1 MSDPINKYDKTVWSY
16 KKVDDDELSN
26 QNLEII
32 INFFDKN
39 KFELNINK
47 FFSKFDI
54 DLDTF
59 LETGNADINDDKK
72 LSDDVFQSDYHHSL
86 ILGKYKLNE
95 SQDILLVLEK
105 IFTNQENKFNENNKT
120 FKLLRTDDGNLH
132 FEKGTVFYNFKS
144 GDEEIILKPTKSQ
157 KNIFY
162 LIFLFNEIIN
172 IFFIKKQF
180 NILFMKIKKIK
191 NFL

>member
-1 MSDPINKYDKTVWSY
+1 MAEMQNKYDKTVWSY
-16 KKVDDDELSN
+16 KKVDDNDLSN

-59 LETGNADINDDKK
+59 LETGNIDLNNDIK

-86 ILGKYKLNE
+86 ILGKYKIVD
-95 SQDILLVLEK
+95 SQDIVLVLEK
-105 IFTNQENKFNENNKT
+105 IFTNQENKFNENQKS
-120 FKLLRTDDGNLH
+120 FKLLRTDDGYLH
-132 FEKGTVFYNFKS
+132 FEKDSVFYNFKS
-144 GDEEIILKPTKSQ
+144 DSEEIILKPTKS
-157 KNIFY
+157 
-162 LIFLFNEIIN
+162 
-172 IFFIKKQF
+172 
-180 NILFMKIKKIK
+180 
-191 NFL
+191 

>member
-1 MSDPINKYDKTVWSY
+1 MTETMNKYDKTVWSY
-16 KKVDDDELSN
+16 RKVEDDDLSN

-59 LETGNADINDDKK
+59 LETGNIDLNENKK

-86 ILGKYKLNE
+86 ILGKYKIND
-95 SQDILLVLEK
+95 SQDVLLVLEK
-105 IFTNQENKFNENNKT
+105 IFTNQEDKFNENNKT
-120 FKLLRTDDGNLH
+120 FKLLRTEDGNLH
-132 FEKGTVFYNFKS
+132 FEKDTVFYNFKS
-144 GDEEIILKPTKSQ
+144 GNEEIILRPTKS
-157 KNIFY
+157 
-162 LIFLFNEIIN
+162 
-172 IFFIKKQF
+172 
-180 NILFMKIKKIK
+180 
-191 NFL
+191 

>member
-1 MSDPINKYDKTVWSY
+1 MEEPKNKYDKTVWSY
-16 KKVDDDELSN
+16 KKVDDDDLSN

-59 LETGNADINDDKK
+59 LESGKCGNDNK

-105 IFTNQENKFNENNKT
+105 IFTNQENKFSENEKT
-120 FKLLRTDDGNLH
+120 FKLLRTEDGYLH
-132 FEKGTVFYNFKS
+132 FEKNTVFYNFKS
-144 GDEEIILKPTKSQ
+144 DSEEIILKPTKS
-157 KNIFY
+157 
-162 LIFLFNEIIN
+162 
-172 IFFIKKQF
+172 
-180 NILFMKIKKIK
+180 
-191 NFL
+191 

>member
-1 MSDPINKYDKTVWSY
+1 MSDQINKYDKTVWSY
-16 KKVDDDELSN
+16 KKVDDDDLSN

-59 LETGNADINDDKK
+59 LETGNIDLNNDTK

-86 ILGKYKLNE
+86 ILGKYKIVD
-95 SQDILLVLEK
+95 SQDIVLVLEK
-105 IFTNQENKFNENNKT
+105 IFTNQENKFNENQKS
-120 FKLLRTDDGNLH
+120 FKLLRTDDGYLH
-132 FEKGTVFYNFKS
+132 FEKDSVFYNFKS
-144 GDEEIILKPTKSQ
+144 DSEEIILKPTKS
-157 KNIFY
+157 
-162 LIFLFNEIIN
+162 
-172 IFFIKKQF
+172 
-180 NILFMKIKKIK
+180 
-191 NFL
+191 

>member
-1 MSDPINKYDKTVWSY
+1 MAEMQNKYDKTVWSY
-16 KKVDDDELSN
+16 KKVDDNDLSN

-59 LETGNADINDDKK
+59 LETGNIDLNNDTK

-86 ILGKYKLNE
+86 ILGKYKIVD
-95 SQDILLVLEK
+95 SQDIVLVLEK
-105 IFTNQENKFNENNKT
+105 IFTNQENKFNENQKS
-120 FKLLRTDDGNLH
+120 FKLLRTDDGYLH
-132 FEKGTVFYNFKS
+132 FEKDSVFYNFKS
-144 GDEEIILKPTKSQ
+144 DSEEIILKPTKS
-157 KNIFY
+157 
-162 LIFLFNEIIN
+162 
-172 IFFIKKQF
+172 
-180 NILFMKIKKIK
+180 
-191 NFL
+191 

>member
-1 MSDPINKYDKTVWSY
+1 MNKYDKTVWSY
-16 KKVDDDELSN
+16 RKVEDDDLSN

-59 LETGNADINDDKK
+59 LETGNIDLNNDKK

-86 ILGKYKLNE
+86 ILGKYKTND

-105 IFTNQENKFNENNKT
+105 IFTNQEDKFNENKKT

-132 FEKGTVFYNFKS
+132 FEKDTVFYNFKS
-144 GDEEIILKPTKSQ
+144 GNEEIRLRPTKS
-157 KNIFY
+157 
-162 LIFLFNEIIN
+162 
-172 IFFIKKQF
+172 
-180 NILFMKIKKIK
+180 
-191 NFL
+191 

>member
-1 MSDPINKYDKTVWSY
+1 MTETMNKYDKTVWSY
-16 KKVDDDELSN
+16 RKVEDDDLSN

-59 LETGNADINDDKK
+59 LETGNIDLNENKK

-86 ILGKYKLNE
+86 ILGKYKIND

-105 IFTNQENKFNENNKT
+105 IFTNQEDKFNENNKT
-120 FKLLRTDDGNLH
+120 FKLLRTEDGNLH
-132 FEKGTVFYNFKS
+132 FEKDTVFYNFKS
-144 GDEEIILKPTKSQ
+144 GNEEIILRPTKS
-157 KNIFY
+157 
-162 LIFLFNEIIN
+162 
-172 IFFIKKQF
+172 
-180 NILFMKIKKIK
+180 
-191 NFL
+191 

>member
-1 MSDPINKYDKTVWSY
+1 MAETMNKYDKTVWSY
-16 KKVDDDELSN
+16 RKVEDDDLSN

-59 LETGNADINDDKK
+59 LETGNIDLNNDKK

-86 ILGKYKLNE
+86 ILGKYKTND

-105 IFTNQENKFNENNKT
+105 IFTNQEDKFNENNKT
-120 FKLLRTDDGNLH
+120 FKLLKTDDGNLH
-132 FEKGTVFYNFKS
+132 FEKDTVFYNFKS
-144 GDEEIILKPTKSQ
+144 GNEEIILRPTKS
-157 KNIFY
+157 
-162 LIFLFNEIIN
+162 
-172 IFFIKKQF
+172 
-180 NILFMKIKKIK
+180 
-191 NFL
+191 

>member
-1 MSDPINKYDKTVWSY
+1 MQNKYDKTVWSY
-16 KKVDDDELSN
+16 KKVDDNDLSN

-59 LETGNADINDDKK
+59 LETGNVDLNNDKK

-86 ILGKYKLNE
+86 ILGKYKIVD
-95 SQDILLVLEK
+95 SQDIVLVLEK
-105 IFTNQENKFNENNKT
+105 IFTNQENKFNENQKS
-120 FKLLRTDDGNLH
+120 FKLLRTDDGYLH
-132 FEKGTVFYNFKS
+132 FEKDSVFYNFKS
-144 GDEEIILKPTKSQ
+144 DSEEIILKPTKS
-157 KNIFY
+157 
-162 LIFLFNEIIN
+162 
-172 IFFIKKQF
+172 
-180 NILFMKIKKIK
+180 
-191 NFL
+191 

>member
-59 LETGNADINDDKK
+59 LETGNVDLNNDKK

-86 ILGKYKLNE
+86 ILGKYKIND

-105 IFTNQENKFNENNKT
+105 IFTNQEDKFNENSKT

-132 FEKGTVFYNFKS
+132 FEKDTVFYNFKS
-144 GDEEIILKPTKSQ
+144 ENEEIILRPNKS
-157 KNIFY
+157 
-162 LIFLFNEIIN
+162 
-172 IFFIKKQF
+172 
-180 NILFMKIKKIK
+180 
-191 NFL
+191 

>member
-120 FKLLRTDDGNLH
+120 FKLLRTEDGNLH
-132 FEKGTVFYNFKS
+132 FEKDTVFYNFKS
-144 GDEEIILKPTKSQ
+144 DSEEIILKPTK
-157 KNIFY
+157 
-162 LIFLFNEIIN
+162 
-172 IFFIKKQF
+172 
-180 NILFMKIKKIK
+180 
-191 NFL
+191 

>member
-1 MSDPINKYDKTVWSY
+1 MSEATNKYDKTIWSY
-16 KKVDDDELSN
+16 KKVDDDDLSN

-59 LETGNADINDDKK
+59 LEDGNINPNKDNK

-86 ILGKYKLNE
+86 ILGKYKIND

-105 IFTNQENKFNENNKT
+105 IFTNQENKFNENDKT
-120 FKLLRTDDGNLH
+120 FKLLRTENGNLH

-144 GDEEIILKPTKSQ
+144 GAEEIILKPNKS
-157 KNIFY
+157 
-162 LIFLFNEIIN
+162 
-172 IFFIKKQF
+172 
-180 NILFMKIKKIK
+180 
-191 NFL
+191 

>member
-1 MSDPINKYDKTVWSY
+1 MTETINKYDKTVWSY
-16 KKVDDDELSN
+16 RKVEDDDLSN

-59 LETGNADINDDKK
+59 LETGNIDLNENKK

-86 ILGKYKLNE
+86 ILGKYKIND

-105 IFTNQENKFNENNKT
+105 IFTNQEDKFNENNKT
-120 FKLLRTDDGNLH
+120 FKLLRTEDGNLH
-132 FEKGTVFYNFKS
+132 FEKDTVFYNFKS
-144 GDEEIILKPTKSQ
+144 GNEEIILRPTKS
-157 KNIFY
+157 
-162 LIFLFNEIIN
+162 
-172 IFFIKKQF
+172 
-180 NILFMKIKKIK
+180 
-191 NFL
+191 